1 MKRMTKEELKGLSD
15 KEVKTACDRIKH
27 DYSFGV
33 FECKSIPREN
43 TILLESEL
51 RRRGFA
57 RS

>member
-43 TILLESEL
+43 TILL
-51 RRRGFA
+51 
-57 RS
+57 